1 MDCNRHY
8 LLQHISYHLHT
19 FVHCYEMDSRPEGSQ
34 ETVEFFEADSF
45 CAMQNFE
52 DPLWNN
58 SLLKHTLLKNSLWDS
73 ACSQLEKKIS
83 ENEEVLPPLLISLG
97 TAYGFQIVYGAAFT
111 SAGCFCIGP
120 VRLTDSL
127 HFRFFL
133 STPDCSEE
141 WLHSIAFHSPDN
153 LISDL
158 LLLHNLFTAPVSK
171 EELISFNCTDPQ
183 LAREDVASNFS
194 SLLFTAQEEQI
205 PHNPYDQ
212 EIREFSSIEQGDLDM
227 LRKSHAEDY
236 IGKIGT
242 LAKDELRNVRNL
254 GIVIVT
260 LASRAAIRGGLLP
273 EVAFSMSDVQ
283 IQKLEELTDPVTALQ
298 LIHEFEYE
306 YTRLVAE
313 IKEKKK
319 SGRKKDQNLR
329 VNQCKDYIFK
339 HLHDKILIQDIAD
352 SLHLNANYLSE
363 IFHQYEG
370 ITITGFILQ
379 EKINRAQNLLIYSPY
394 TYSEI
399 ATYLGFSSQ
408 SHLGKQFKRCTGLTL
423 RQYREQYGVRSF
435 HTISP
440 HK

>member
-1 MDCNRHY
+1 M
-8 LLQHISYHLHT
+8 
-19 FVHCYEMDSRPEGSQ
+19 
-34 ETVEFFEADSF
+34 
-45 CAMQNFE
+45 
-52 DPLWNN
+52 
-58 SLLKHTLLKNSLWDS
+58 
-73 ACSQLEKKIS
+73 
-83 ENEEVLPPLLISLG
+83 
-97 TAYGFQIVYGAAFT
+97 
-111 SAGCFCIGP
+111 
-120 VRLTDSL
+120 
-127 HFRFFL
+127 
-133 STPDCSEE
+133 
-141 WLHSIAFHSPDN
+141 LHS
-153 LISDL
+153 
-158 LLLHNLFTAPVSK
+158 LFTAPVSK

-313 IKEKKK
+313 IKEKKWTK
-319 SGRKKDQNLR
+319 KRPESSREPMQRLYLQTSPRQDSDSGYCRQSAPE
-329 VNQCKDYIFK
+329 CK
-339 HLHDKILIQDIAD
+339 L
-352 SLHLNANYLSE
+352 
-363 IFHQYEG
+363 
-370 ITITGFILQ
+370 FIRNFPP
-379 EKINRAQNLLIYSPY
+379 I
-394 TYSEI
+394 
-399 ATYLGFSSQ
+399 
-408 SHLGKQFKRCTGLTL
+408 
-423 RQYREQYGVRSF
+423 
-435 HTISP
+435 
-440 HK
+440 